1 MIVIICKRWLAPE
14 TMHVIR
20 DSIKKQAEDGI
31 IVLPPAFKCIE
42 YQDTTDKNV
51 EIIFTKSPIK
61 KSLGLKEKFRKL
73 KFINWIIN
81 KSKKCYAKFVIWRSK
96 LRKNK
101 EV

>member
-1 MIVIICKRWLAPE
+1 MIVIICNRWLAPV

-20 DSIKKQAEDGI
+20 ESIKKQAEDGI
-31 IVLPPAFKCIE
+31 IVLPPCFKCIE

-61 KSLGLKEKFRKL
+61 KTLGLKFRKL

-81 KSKKCYAKFVIWRSK
+81 KSKKCYVKFVIWRS
-96 LRKNK
+96 N
-101 EV
+101 